1 MTKFQIIVLAV
12 FIIAIIGG
20 AASFALYKGSNNTPT
35 LPNITIW
42 GTFPAT
48 VFDKYVSDIANST
61 GSSLKITYVQK
72 RPEDFSSAF
81 VNALAIG

>member
-1 MTKFQIIVLAV
+1 MTKFQIIVLAL

-48 VFDKYVSDIANST
+48 VFDKYISDINNST
-61 GSSLKITYVQK
+61 GSSLKLLMFNKDHRI
-72 RPEDFSSAF
+72 F
-81 VNALAIG
+81 LLLLLML